1 MGIIIIMSIIVNFIV
16 VSISNVSI
24 ICSIIIYASHDMF
37 MIYKQW
43 QHVCT

>member
-1 MGIIIIMSIIVNFIV
+1 MSIIIIMSIIVNFIV
-16 VSISNVSI
+16 VSI
-24 ICSIIIYASHDMF
+24 ICSIIIYASHEMF